1 MMNKST
7 SQRAEEA
14 RRQAQAA
21 LSEARRRQDQELKE
35 RASLLALEVRKV
47 EGLRAQRLAASDNIP
62 ADDGK
67 SLTAKGKRLRT
78 AA

>member
-14 RRQAQAA
+14 RRQAQVA
-21 LSEARRRQDQELKE
+21 LSEARRRQDEELQE
-35 RASLLALEVRKV
+35 RASMRALEVRKV
-47 EGLRAQRLAASDNIP
+47 ESLRAQRLAAADKIP
-62 ADDGK
+62 VAEDK
-67 SLTAKGKRLRT
+67 PLMVKRKQLR

>member
-14 RRQAQAA
+14 RRQAQVA
-21 LSEARRRQDQELKE
+21 LSEARRRQDEELQE
-35 RASLLALEVRKV
+35 RASMRALEVRKI
-47 EGLRAQRLAASDNIP
+47 ESLRAQRLAAADKIP
-62 ADDGK
+62 VAEDK
-67 SLTAKGKRLRT
+67 PLMVKRKQLR

>member
-21 LSEARRRQDQELKE
+21 LSEARRRQDEELQE
-35 RASLLALEVRKV
+35 RASMRALEVRKV
-47 EGLRAQRLAASDNIP
+47 ESLRAQRLAAADKIP
-62 ADDGK
+62 VAEDK
-67 SLTAKGKRLRT
+67 PLMVKRKQLR